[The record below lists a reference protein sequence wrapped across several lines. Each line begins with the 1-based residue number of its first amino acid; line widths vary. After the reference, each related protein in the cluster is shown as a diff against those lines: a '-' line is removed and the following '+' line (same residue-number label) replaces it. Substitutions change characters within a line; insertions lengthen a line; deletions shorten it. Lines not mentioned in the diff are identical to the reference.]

1 MEIEEI
7 ADRIIAT
14 FAEKGQTLD
23 RDEVI
28 GRLSRFIHEFGI
40 PPNEAE
46 RSAMNDFAKRFD
58 LESEFASISAAP
70 SEQAEKV
77 ITPLASGVAHDIIHI
92 EGTVMRLFDPRSPT
106 VAQSGVLRD
115 ASAEMTFTIWAD
127 AKMPKVEAGS
137 SYRFTD
143 VEISEFNEK
152 LSFKV
157 SGRSTITPIEPT
169 IPISTQEHG
178 EAGPSVGDG
187 SQKSDIS
194 RVADCT
200 PEEWVSLEG
209 IILKLFEPRSPSIA
223 QSGIF
228 ADVSGEMG
236 FTIWARANAPKVEEG
251 SFYRFSNV
259 VIDEYNNRLSFK
271 VHSGSS
277 LLPLEGNDTPALP
290 RTSIG
295 DATSGLVSIE
305 GKIISI
311 ANPQSQSLAQVG
323 VIADE
328 SGGIRF
334 SLFQGDNITPLEDN
348 NWYKIEYASVSEYK
362 GSLSLRLSS
371 YTKITK
377 IEEDRALVPAI
388 TPIHELRQGVFSI
401 RGKVIQ
407 EWEPNHERLLQSG
420 LLGDETG
427 TIRFTIWKDDNMG
440 RLESDMVYKIFYT
453 NVSIFNDQ
461 FSITLN
467 GSTYLPEEG
476 ATISVP
482 SQETM
487 VEGVL
492 VNVIQGSGLIKRCP
506 VEGCGKALSRQNLC
520 FEHDI
525 QSTWEYDLRIRAWLD
540 DGMETWE
547 ITLPAEVV
555 TKLTGISITSAKE
568 TAENNPLGPDAVLY
582 EITDMLQGRYFECT
596 GMLIDKRLFAS
607 ECHVRSYDPQKQAE
621 LLNRCDVNE

>member
-1 MEIEEI
+1 
-7 ADRIIAT
+7 
-14 FAEKGQTLD
+14 
-23 RDEVI
+23 
-28 GRLSRFIHEFGI
+28 
-40 PPNEAE
+40 
-46 RSAMNDFAKRFD
+46 
-58 LESEFASISAAP
+58 
-70 SEQAEKV
+70 
-77 ITPLASGVAHDIIHI
+77 
-92 EGTVMRLFDPRSPT
+92 
-106 VAQSGVLRD
+106 
-115 ASAEMTFTIWAD
+115 
-127 AKMPKVEAGS
+127 
-137 SYRFTD
+137 
-143 VEISEFNEK
+143 
-152 LSFKV
+152 
-157 SGRSTITPIEPT
+157 
-169 IPISTQEHG
+169 
-178 EAGPSVGDG
+178 
-187 SQKSDIS
+187 
-194 RVADCT
+194 
-200 PEEWVSLEG
+200 
-209 IILKLFEPRSPSIA
+209 
-223 QSGIF
+223 
-228 ADVSGEMG
+228 MG

-251 SFYRFSNV
+251 CFYRFSNV
-259 VIDEYNNRLSFK
+259 VIDEYNSRLSFK

-277 LLPLEGNDTPALP
+277 IVSLEGDDTPVLP
-290 RTSIG
+290 RTRIG

-311 ANPQSQSLAQVG
+311 AKPQSPSLAQAG

-334 SLFQGDNITPLEDN
+334 SLFQGDGIEPFEDN
-348 NWYKIEYASVSEYK
+348 TWYKIEYASVSEYK
-362 GSLSLRLSS
+362 GSLSLRLSF

-377 IEEDRALVPAI
+377 IEEDRALVPTI
-388 TPIHELRQGVFSI
+388 TPIHELHQGVFSI

-407 EWEPNHERLLQSG
+407 EWESNHERLLQSG

-427 TIRFTIWKDDNMG
+427 SIRFTIWKDDNMG
-440 RLESDMVYKIFYT
+440 RLEQDMVYKIFYT

-487 VEGVL
+487 VEGVF
-492 VNVIQGSGLIKRCP
+492 VNIIQGSGLIKRCP
-506 VEGCGKALSRQNLC
+506 VEGCGRALSRQNLC

-540 DGMETWE
+540 DGVQTWE
-547 ITLPAEVV
+547 VTLPAEVV
-555 TKLTGISITSAKE
+555 TKLTGISMATAKE

-596 GMLIDKRLFAS
+596 GRLIENRLFAG

>member
-14 FAEKGQTLD
+14 FAQKGQTLD
-23 RDEVI
+23 RDEVT

-40 PPNEAE
+40 PPDEAE

-58 LESEFASISAAP
+58 LESEFTSVFAAP
-70 SEQAEKV
+70 SEQAQQV
-77 ITPLASGVAHDIIHI
+77 ITPLANGVAHDIIHV
-92 EGTVMRLFDPRSPT
+92 EGTVVRLFEPRSPS
-106 VAQSGVLRD
+106 VAQSGVLKD
-115 ASAEMTFTIWAD
+115 KTAEMTFTIWAD
-127 AKMPKVEAGS
+127 ARMPKVETGS

-143 VEISEFNEK
+143 VEISEYNEK

-157 SGRSTITPIEPT
+157 SGRSTVTPIEPV
-169 IPISTQEHG
+169 ILDFAQEG
-178 EAGPSVGDG
+178 GAEGGGDG
-187 SQKSDIS
+187 SGIS
-194 RVADCT
+194 KVADCT

-228 ADVSGEMG
+228 ADESGEMG
-236 FTIWARANAPKVEEG
+236 FTIWARANAPAVKEG
-251 SFYRFSNV
+251 FFYRFSNV
-259 VIDEYNNRLSFK
+259 VIDEYNSRLSFK
-271 VHSGSS
+271 FHSGSS
-277 LLPLEGNDTPALP
+277 LTLLEGDDAPVLS
-290 RTSIG
+290 RTRIG

-311 ANPQSQSLAQVG
+311 ANPQSASLAQTG

-334 SLFQGDNITPLEDN
+334 SLFKGDDISPFEDN
-348 NWYKIEYASVSEYK
+348 CWYKIEFASVNEYK
-362 GSLSLRLSS
+362 GSLGLRLSS

-377 IEEDRALVPAI
+377 IEEDRALIPTI
-388 TPIHELRQGVFSI
+388 IPIHELRQGVFSI

-407 EWEPNHERLLQSG
+407 EWESNHERLLQSG

-427 TIRFTIWKDDNMG
+427 TVRFTIWKDDNMG
-440 RLESDMVYKIFYT
+440 RLEQDVVYKIFYT

-476 ATISVP
+476 AEISVP
-482 SQETM
+482 SQEAM
-487 VEGVL
+487 VEGVF
-492 VNVIQGSGLIKRCP
+492 VNIIQGSGLIKRCP
-506 VEGCGKALSRQNLC
+506 VQGCGRVLSRQNLC

-525 QSTWEYDLRIRAWLD
+525 QSTWEYDLRVRAWLD
-540 DGMETWE
+540 NGVETWE
-547 ITLPAEVV
+547 VSLPAEVV
-555 TKLTGISITSAKE
+555 TKLTGISMAAAKE
-568 TAENNPLGPDAVLY
+568 AAENNPLGPDAVLY

-596 GMLIDKRLFAS
+596 GRLIDNRLFAQ
-607 ECHVRSYDPQKQAE
+607 ECHVRSFDPQKQAE

>member
-40 PPNEAE
+40 PPTEAE

-58 LESEFASISAAP
+58 LESEFTSVSAAP
-70 SEQAEKV
+70 SELAQQV
-77 ITPLASGVAHDIIHI
+77 ITPLANGVAHDVINV
-92 EGTVMRLFDPRSPT
+92 EGTVIRLFEPRSPS
-106 VAQSGVLRD
+106 VAQSGVLKD
-115 ASAEMTFTIWAD
+115 TSAEMTFTIWAD
-127 AKMPKVEAGS
+127 ARMPEVEVGS

-143 VEISEFNEK
+143 VEISEYNEK

-157 SGRSTITPIEPT
+157 SGRSTIGPIEPV
-169 IPISTQEHG
+169 IPFSAQEPGISEGGGGSG
-178 EAGPSVGDG
+178 ESG
-187 SQKSDIS
+187 IS
-194 RVADCT
+194 RVANCA

-228 ADVSGEMG
+228 ADDSGEMG
-236 FTIWARANAPKVEEG
+236 FTIWARANAPQVKEG

-259 VIDEYNNRLSFK
+259 VIDEYNSRLSFK

-277 LLPLEGNDTPALP
+277 LTPLEGDTVPVLP
-290 RTSIG
+290 RTRIG

-305 GKIISI
+305 GKIISLTS
-311 ANPQSQSLAQVG
+311 PQSASLAQAG

-334 SLFQGDNITPLEDN
+334 SLFKGDGIEPFEDN
-348 NWYKIEYASVSEYK
+348 TWYKIEFASVNEYK

-371 YTKITK
+371 YTKISK
-377 IEEDRALVPAI
+377 IEEDRALVPSI

-407 EWEPNHERLLQSG
+407 EWESNHERLLQSG
-420 LLGDETG
+420 MLGDETG
-427 TIRFTIWKDDNMG
+427 TVRFTIWKDDNMG
-440 RLESDMVYKIFYT
+440 RLEQDVVYKIFYS

-476 ATISVP
+476 ATLSVP
-482 SQETM
+482 SQDTM

-492 VNVIQGSGLIKRCP
+492 VNIIPGSGLIKRCP
-506 VEGCGKALSRQNLC
+506 VEGCGRALSRQNLC

-525 QSTWEYDLRIRAWLD
+525 QSSWEYDLRVRAWLD
-540 DGMETWE
+540 NGVQTWE
-547 ITLPAEVV
+547 VTLPAEVV
-555 TKLTGISITSAKE
+555 TKLTGISIASAKE

-582 EITDMLQGRYFECT
+582 EITDMLQGRYLECS
-596 GMLIDKRLFAS
+596 GRLIDHRLFAQ
-607 ECHVRSYDPQKQAE
+607 ECHVHLYDPQKQAE
-621 LLNRCDVNE
+621 LLNRCDDNE